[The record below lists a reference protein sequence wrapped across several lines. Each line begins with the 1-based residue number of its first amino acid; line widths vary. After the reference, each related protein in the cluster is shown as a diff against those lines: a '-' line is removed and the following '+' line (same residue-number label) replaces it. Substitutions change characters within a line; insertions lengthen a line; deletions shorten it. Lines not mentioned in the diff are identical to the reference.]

1 MKFYMKVVH
10 NVNTF
15 YTKFGG
21 HATSFK
27 DTGGNSILK
36 LDLWM
41 RISFNQNQPTVH
53 RNKFGRHAI
62 DESLIH
68 MHAHAHTHTH
78 TAMILYC
85 LDFFL
90 F

>member
-1 MKFYMKVVH
+1 MKVVH
-10 NVNTF
+10 NVVQ
-15 YTKFGG
+15 
-21 HATSFK
+21 H
-27 DTGGNSILK
+27 SIQNLVTMLHHVKTQSAFLK

-78 TAMILYC
+78 TAMILYY